1 MKMKPLYLL
10 LFSLSVLAGPG
21 RAQSIWND
29 AAGNSSYSDPGNWVG
44 NVAPAA
50 TGADIIIGTMQGGDN
65 IVGIDTAGNVTVN
78 SWTFAAT
85 LNVLVTPIQVLN
97 DGSGQQLVITSTGG
111 ITNASS
117 LQNEFDVVVNAGSN
131 TTFTGGS
138 AGLLFANALNISSFQ
153 VTTSGTVTV
162 APGQNLIF
170 DINSA
175 SSYGRIGSIAAMG
188 AIIQVVGDNYTA
200 QAGDSFTLTSANFNG
215 ATLGEL
221 PSLPQG
227 LEWNTSNF
235 ISGGVLTVQA
245 VPEPSTVLFLLGALA
260 LIALKSGAQIRSS
273 FQRITFK

>member
-1 MKMKPLYLL
+1 MKMKPFYLL
-10 LFSLSVLAGPG
+10 LLSLSALAGPG

-29 AAGNSSYSDPGNWVG
+29 AAGNSSYSDPVNWVG

-50 TGADIIIGTMQGGDN
+50 TGADIVIGTMQGSDN

-85 LNVLVTPIQVLN
+85 LNGLVTPIQVFN

-117 LQNEFDVVVNAGSN
+117 LQNEFDVVVNAGAD
-131 TTFTGGS
+131 TAFTGGS
-138 AGLLFANALNISSFQ
+138 AGLLFANALNVSSFQ

-175 SSYGRIGSIAAMG
+175 VSYGRIGSVSAMG
-188 AIIQVVGDNYTA
+188 AIIQVVGDSYTA

-215 ATLGEL
+215 ATLGYL

-227 LEWNTSNF
+227 LEWNTSQLFSNGTL
-235 ISGGVLTVQA
+235 SVEA
-245 VPEPSTVLFLLGALA
+245 VPEPSTYLFLMGGLLWLA
-260 LIALKSGAQIRSS
+260 LLKRRMLGRP
-273 FQRITFK
+273 